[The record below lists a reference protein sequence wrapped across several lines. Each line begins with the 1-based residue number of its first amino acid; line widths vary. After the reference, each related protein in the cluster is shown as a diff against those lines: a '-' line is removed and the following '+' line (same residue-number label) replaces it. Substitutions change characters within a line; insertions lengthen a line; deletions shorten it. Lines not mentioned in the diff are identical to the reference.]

1 MAANTEIESTS
12 SGMAAYIVDRAKE
25 LWDEKK
31 APLLLS
37 NISPELKLRGVD
49 YKKVLSEGTTLRQ
62 FVATL
67 DDLRIVVHPIQKAKI
82 GVVPKDSPFTFE
94 VEPTVKPTA
103 STDERPRRIRQPNQR
118 FVVMQFLA
126 ALSRLPPEDVKEVN
140 IPVHVLAR
148 LMEDK

>member
-1 MAANTEIESTS
+1 MCIRDS
-12 SGMAAYIVDRAKE
+12 
-25 LWDEKK
+25 
-31 APLLLS
+31 
-37 NISPELKLRGVD
+37 
-49 YKKVLSEGTTLRQ
+49 KKVLSEGTTLRQ